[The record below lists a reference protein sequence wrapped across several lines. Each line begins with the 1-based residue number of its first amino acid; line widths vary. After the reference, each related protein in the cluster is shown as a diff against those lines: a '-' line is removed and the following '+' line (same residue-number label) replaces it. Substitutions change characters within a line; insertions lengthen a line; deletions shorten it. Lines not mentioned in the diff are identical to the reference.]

1 MKFDYF
7 VRRGV
12 AHGVDILVVVV
23 PLTYLVPLLPTS
35 LSAVPGSVTVI
46 GGPLLLLYMILSEG
60 RFGQSLGKK
69 LFGLKVIR
77 ENGKKIGM
85 KEAVIRNLSRVIDVL
100 PMYYIAGIVIL
111 FVNKK
116 HQRIGDL
123 AAKTVVVN
131 VKKS

>member
-1 MKFDYF
+1 MLKFDYLF
-7 VRRGV
+7 RRGV

-23 PLTYLVPLLPTS
+23 PLTYLVPLLPGR
-35 LSAVPGSVTVI
+35 LGIPGESVTVI

-69 LFGLKVIR
+69 LFGLKVKK

-85 KEAVIRNLSRVIDVL
+85 KEAVIRNLLRVIDVL

-123 AAKTVVVN
+123 AAKTVVVRG
-131 VKKS
+131 K